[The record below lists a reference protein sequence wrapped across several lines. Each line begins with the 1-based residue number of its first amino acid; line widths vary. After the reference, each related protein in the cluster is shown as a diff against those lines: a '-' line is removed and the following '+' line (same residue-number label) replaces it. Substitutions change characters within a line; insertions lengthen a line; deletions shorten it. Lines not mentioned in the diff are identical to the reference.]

1 MSNGSSS
8 IGSSSSG
15 SSSSGSSSSGSSS
28 TEISSLGS
36 SDTVASVPG
45 VDAAGER
52 WVRVGT
58 SACGD
63 PERAVQ
69 EALAPIL
76 ELGQPKLAVLFCS
89 PAHDL
94 AVISRLVRQAVGG
107 SELIGCSSAGELVRD
122 HALSGG
128 LLIWALGGEGFSVT
142 TGFGQGSLEQGL
154 RQAAA
159 DAAHCLD
166 ALERRR
172 HTLLFLLADG
182 LCGDQMEVV
191 RGAYEVC
198 GARVPLMGACAGDD
212 MALQSTRQIHED
224 RVLTHAVV
232 AAAISSDAPMAI
244 GIAHGWTP
252 LSEPM
257 LVTGSHGTTLVSLD
271 DRPAL
276 DVYFEQFQAPEEVRH
291 DPDAFFAFAHT
302 RPVGIARRNRTEIRY
317 VYGADYDKRTIT
329 VFAEVPQGAMAYLMQ
344 GSCTSV
350 LEATAEVCARAEQD
364 LQGLPAR
371 GFMLLECVARKSLLD
386 QAGLLDRSLR
396 LPTVRDEVSVGGF
409 YTYGEIARTEGA
421 GGLHNQTVVALALA

>member
-1 MSNGSSS
+1 MTASAGGTQTSVPAA
-8 IGSSSSG
+8 
-15 SSSSGSSSSGSSS
+15 
-28 TEISSLGS
+28 S
-36 SDTVASVPG
+36 SDPLSQ
-45 VDAAGER
+45 R
-52 WVRVGT
+52 WIRVGT
-58 SACGD
+58 SAAQEA
-63 PERAVQ
+63 ERAVQ

-76 ELGQPKLAVLFCS
+76 ELGEPKLAIIFCS

-94 AVISRLVRQAVGG
+94 AVISRLVKAAVGD
-107 SELIGCSSAGELVRD
+107 SEVIGCSSAGELIRD

-128 LLIWALGGEGFSVT
+128 LLIWAMGGPGFAVT
-142 TGFGQGSLEQGL
+142 TGFGQGSTELGL
-154 RQAAA
+154 RQAASE
-159 DAAHCLD
+159 AARCIER
-166 ALERRR
+166 LERRE
-172 HTLLFLLADG
+172 HTILFLLADG

-212 MALQSTRQIHED
+212 MALQSTSQIHED
-224 RVLTHAVV
+224 RLLTHAVV

-244 GIAHGWTP
+244 GIAHGWQP
-252 LSEPM
+252 LTEPM
-257 LVTGSHGTTLVSLD
+257 LVTESHGTTLVSLD

-276 DVYFEQFQAPEEVRH
+276 DVYLDLFEAPEEVRQ
-291 DPDAFFAFAHT
+291 DPARFFAFAHT

-317 VYGADYDKRTIT
+317 VYGADYQKRTLT
-329 VFAEVPQGAMAYLMQ
+329 VFAEVPQGAMAYFMQ

-350 LEATAEVCARAEQD
+350 LEATAEVCALAEQE

-386 QAGLLDRSLR
+386 QAGLLDASLR

>member
-1 MSNGSSS
+1 MTSATGSSVLS
-8 IGSSSSG
+8 ATAAEADSG
-15 SSSSGSSSSGSSS
+15 Q
-28 TEISSLGS
+28 
-36 SDTVASVPG
+36 D
-45 VDAAGER
+45 R
-52 WVRVGT
+52 WIRVGT
-58 SACGD
+58 SAAVD
-63 PERAVQ
+63 PGQAVQ
-69 EALAPIL
+69 EALGPIL
-76 ELGQPKLAVLFCS
+76 ELGQPKLAIVFCS

-94 AVISRLVRQAVGG
+94 AVISRLVKQAVGDN
-107 SELIGCSSAGELVRD
+107 ELIGCSSAGELIRD

-128 LLIWALGGEGFSVT
+128 LLIWALGGDGFSVT
-142 TGFGQGSLEQGL
+142 TGFGQGSVDQGL

-159 DAAHCLD
+159 EAAHCLD
-166 ALERRR
+166 RLERRQ

-191 RGAYEVC
+191 RGAYEVS

-212 MALQSTRQIHED
+212 MALQSTSQIHED
-224 RVLTHAVV
+224 RLLTHAVV
-232 AAAISSDAPMAI
+232 AAAITSEAPMAI

-276 DVYFEQFQAPEEVRH
+276 DVYLEQFEAPEAVRN
-291 DPDAFFAFAHT
+291 DPSQFFAFAHT
-302 RPVGIARRNRTEIRY
+302 RPLGIARRNRTEIRY
-317 VYGADYDKRTIT
+317 VYGADYEARTIM

-344 GSCTSV
+344 GSCNSV
-350 LEATAEVCARAEQD
+350 LEATSEVCALAEAN
-364 LQGLPAR
+364 LQGQPAR

-386 QAGLLDRSLR
+386 QAGLLDASLR
-396 LPTVRDEVSVGGF
+396 LPTLRDGVSVGGF